1 LIVDGEQDI
10 TSVKKRG
17 LASNVFEVDAFS
29 DPAEELSNFKTRTQV
44 SPQLDHRSIFNSQAT

>member
-1 LIVDGEQDI
+1 MIVDGEPDI

-29 DPAEELSNFKTRTQV
+29 DPAEELSNFKTGIYEL
-44 SPQLDHRSIFNSQAT
+44 SDPIFLRN